1 MKFPIYIEGLD
12 KTVQINS
19 NDIRQNPQM
28 AAKNWLNM
36 EGFNV
41 RGKESKYIEL
51 VAGLSKHLIQK
62 YKEYISA
69 KKTIDGNKSA
79 KSKAPCIVFIDEIDS
94 IGRQRGAGIGGT
106 TNIVRSWRKRSKK
119 TKLCWKNGRGC

>member
-1 MKFPIYIEGLD
+1 MYTNIGKGRFKVNFIILAISYFFFTICIISIKTVKSDVLKFPINIEGLD

-62 YKEYISA
+62 YNDQSYCYNGGNRFWEN
-69 KKTIDGNKSA
+69 KTTMHS
-79 KSKAPCIVFIDEIDS
+79 
-94 IGRQRGAGIGGT
+94 
-106 TNIVRSWRKRSKK
+106 
-119 TKLCWKNGRGC
+119 